1 MSPAFLAPAS
11 LRLIL
16 AVDPQ
21 ASGRCSP
28 HASLSPL
35 PSLAAVGAALLLTL
49 APAGA
54 ATMRLPP
61 IDRTVPDSVRC
72 LPKSSA
78 IGQANAARD
87 SLLDLRECDLR
98 SQNLD
103 QFDLSGA
110 ILEGAVFD
118 GSTFRDAML
127 SKAYAPRASFKNCDF
142 SNAVVDRAYFDG
154 SDMTSSDFR
163 NAVLRLVFMRMSPF
177 PPDVSVRSMYSR
189 HF

>member
-1 MSPAFLAPAS
+1 M
-11 LRLIL
+11 
-16 AVDPQ
+16 
-21 ASGRCSP
+21 
-28 HASLSPL
+28 
-35 PSLAAVGAALLLTL
+35 LLTL

-61 IDRTVPDSVRC
+61 IDRNVPDSVRC
-72 LPKSSA
+72 LPTSSA

-154 SDMTSSDFR
+154 SDMTSSDFK
-163 NAVLRLVFMRMSPF
+163 NAVLRLVFMHMALLSPQS
-177 PPDVSVRSMYSR
+177 SVFAACPLVISNLTLCEICCCALVTRLSR
-189 HF
+189 ERT